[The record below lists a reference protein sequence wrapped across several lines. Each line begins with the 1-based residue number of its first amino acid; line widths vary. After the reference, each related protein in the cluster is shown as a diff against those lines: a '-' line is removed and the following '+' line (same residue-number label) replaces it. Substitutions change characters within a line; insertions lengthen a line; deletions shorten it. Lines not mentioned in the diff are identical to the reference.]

1 MIRTLALSTAAALAV
16 GSGGAA
22 LAASPG
28 GDAGGTA
35 TAVATAKALLDEAPV
50 IAGATRS
57 ATAPV
62 TQLKRAP
69 ELAEYTKLV
78 QRERYW
84 TVDES
89 WRKAFAD
96 LTATVPSGLTSD
108 GTGRFTGPKAGDVER
123 FAIDRA
129 DPLPTGIA
137 YAVLLIA
144 VAPDGHDKAAIGVY
158 AQAVPQPPRP
168 AAELVP
174 TSVQRAHVKLHT
186 RYGHIIRGNTVT
198 GTAAATLVA
207 DFDALVVEP
216 PEAIACPADFGRS
229 DIVTFHFNGV
239 TMVGRTGVCNVL
251 AVTRNGHSLPAL
263 QLSAAFLHDLRAD
276 LAPATGSGHH
286 PKRPPTEHIP
296 LSVHRVQLVR
306 RNLTGPPDRRTV
318 TVTGRAATRL
328 VRTFDAM
335 TRLPRH
341 SAHCNVVGGP
351 ETIAT
356 FRSAAHTWVA
366 SESACTDVV
375 VTRDG
380 KPLPTLLPSTA
391 WERAVEH
398 DLGQ

>member
-1 MIRTLALSTAAALAV
+1 VIRTLALSTAAVLAV
-16 GSGGAA
+16 ASGGAA
-22 LAASPG
+22 LAASSG
-28 GDAGGTA
+28 RAGGGTA
-35 TAVATAKALLDEAPV
+35 TAVATAKALLAEAPR
-50 IAGATRS
+50 ITGATRS

-69 ELAEYTKLV
+69 QLAEYTKLV
-78 QRERYW
+78 QRKRYW
-84 TVDES
+84 TIDEP
-89 WRKAFAD
+89 WRKAYRD
-96 LTATVPSGLTSD
+96 LTATVPSGLTS
-108 GTGRFTGPKAGDVER
+108 GGSGSFTGPKGGDIER
-123 FAIDRA
+123 FAIDSA
-129 DPLPTGIA
+129 DPLPAGIA
-137 YAVLLIA
+137 SAVLLIA
-144 VAPDGHDKAAIGVY
+144 VAPDGHGKAAIGIY

-174 TSVQRAHVKLHT
+174 TTVKRAHVKLHT
-186 RYGHIIRGNTVT
+186 RTGRIIRGNTVT
-198 GTAAATLVA
+198 GAAAATLVA
-207 DFDALVVEP
+207 DFNALVVAP

-229 DIVTFHFNGV
+229 EIVTFHFHGV
-239 TMVGRTGVCNVL
+239 TMAGKTGVCNVL

-276 LAPATGSGHH
+276 LAPATGSAHH
-286 PKRPPTEHIP
+286 PKRPAAEHVP
-296 LSVHRVQLVR
+296 LSVHHVKLVR